1 MKGQRGNGAAI
12 AVIEDSHVIDT
23 SGKPC
28 FQTIRRVDCHI
39 LCENP
44 ASSPGPLRCDCCKSL
59 RGTLRSALSR
69 QKSQEIHPL
78 VATQN
83 TVPSPPVSLN
93 QG

>member
-1 MKGQRGNGAAI
+1 MNTHYSKSIWTLLLLLLFRDKGGEVKGQRGNGAAI

-44 ASSPGPLRCDCCKSL
+44 ASSSVLGNCSL
-59 RGTLRSALSR
+59 
-69 QKSQEIHPL
+69 
-78 VATQN
+78 
-83 TVPSPPVSLN
+83 
-93 QG
+93 